1 MAPQQKYKMLPD
13 NTDLL
18 RHPGWETTSNTDG
31 CINGYHIFFSYNT
44 LTYIKNKLDEL
55 LKDIIERPIK
65 VTDNVI
71 RNVMENIYIHNAPQA
86 IGDIYSRY
94 HMAGS
99 DLDCKRTFDVNKMV
113 QEVIEVIYDYIK
125 NEYEMAKC
133 NRDMTPWNALYGTFN
148 EHGLLAHPPI
158 KLREKRP
165 QPMQFNMR
173 Y

>member
-1 MAPQQKYKMLPD
+1 MNYIQKQ
-13 NTDLL
+13 
-18 RHPGWETTSNTDG
+18 
-31 CINGYHIFFSYNT
+31 
-44 LTYIKNKLDEL
+44 LDEL
-55 LKDIIERPIK
+55 LKSITERPIK
-65 VTDNVI
+65 VTENVI

-94 HMAGS
+94 HMTGS

-133 NRDMTPWNALYGTFN
+133 NREMTPWNALYGTFN

-158 KLREKRP
+158 KVLEKRP